1 MKLATKQLRTKAT
14 MIAAGMGVLLLA
26 LAALTLSN
34 NAQAAGFETIEAPQN
49 TSVEDKVEVLEFFWL
64 GCPHCY
70 AFEPFI
76 EGWAKDKPDHVEFV
90 REAPALNPSWEQHS
104 RGFYAAQLLG
114 KEHEFVVAMFD
125 AIHEKRQPMRDPK
138 KIAELAGTLGMDKDK
153 FLSTMKSFAV
163 ENKLKQARDKAI
175 KAGINSVPSVIVNGK
190 YRLSSQISGGH
201 NGIIDSI
208 NERVEFEKNEMN
220 L

>member
-1 MKLATKQLRTKAT
+1 MKLATKQLRTKAK

-26 LAALTLSN
+26 LAALMISK
-34 NAQAAGFETIEAPQN
+34 NAQAAGFETIETPQN
-49 TSVEDKVEVLEFFWL
+49 TTAEDKVEVLEFFWL

-76 EGWAKDKPDHVEFV
+76 EEWEKDAPEHVVFV

-104 RGFYAAQLLG
+104 RGFYTAQLLG

-138 KIAELAGTLGMDKDK
+138 KIAELAGTLGMDEDK

-163 ENKLKQARDKAI
+163 EGKLKQARDKAI
-175 KAGINSVPSVIVNGK
+175 KAGISSVPSVIVNGK
-190 YRLSSQISGGH
+190 YRVSSQISGGH
-201 NGIIDSI
+201 EGIIDSI
-208 NERVEFEKNEMN
+208 NERVEFEKNAMN